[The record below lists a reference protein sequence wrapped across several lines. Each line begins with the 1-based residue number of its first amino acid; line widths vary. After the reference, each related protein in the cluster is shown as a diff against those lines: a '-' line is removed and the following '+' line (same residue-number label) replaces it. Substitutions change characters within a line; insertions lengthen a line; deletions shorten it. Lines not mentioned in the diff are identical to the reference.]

1 MHCHSKKFAIF
12 DFVEDTFARQFKK
25 KRVSFWYCARLIV
38 PLTFVEDTFARQ
50 FKKNEFLFGI
60 VLA

>member
-1 MHCHSKKFAIF
+1 MHCHSKKIAIF
-12 DFVEDTFARQFKK
+12 D
-25 KRVSFWYCARLIV
+25 
-38 PLTFVEDTFARQ
+38 FVEDTFARQ